1 MLERRRKRGENDEI
15 LDNEKERGRRLRFR
29 ENFRANG
36 KRSER
41 VQRVDRVRISVGSAR
56 SDKFFSNFA
65 LNPPV
70 YVSFADRESGLI
82 ISNAKQSVVTEPR
95 GEWKG
100 MGLKREER
108 CERRELRKSAT
119 CLANSPLFSKR
130 LSFQPNEQ
138 ILRDSHSLRVFSF
151 VSRLPTNRT
160 RRAFAWKGIPLLAG
174 CSLFLF

>member
-1 MLERRRKRGENDEI
+1 M
-15 LDNEKERGRRLRFR
+15 
-29 ENFRANG
+29 
-36 KRSER
+36 
-41 VQRVDRVRISVGSAR
+41 RIYVGSDR
-56 SDKFFSNFA
+56 SDRFFSNFA

-82 ISNAKQSVVTEPR
+82 ISNAKQSAVTELR

-100 MGLKREER
+100 TRLKREER

-138 ILRDSHSLRVFSF
+138 ILRDPLSLSLRVFSF
-151 VSRLPTNRT
+151 VSRLPTNQT
-160 RRAFAWKGIPLLAG
+160 RRAFAWKGILLLRLLAS
-174 CSLFLF
+174 SLLILRKCNVYFAIF

>member
-1 MLERRRKRGENDEI
+1 M
-15 LDNEKERGRRLRFR
+15 
-29 ENFRANG
+29 
-36 KRSER
+36 
-41 VQRVDRVRISVGSAR
+41 RIYVGSDR
-56 SDKFFSNFA
+56 SDRFFSNFA

-82 ISNAKQSVVTEPR
+82 ISNAKQSAVTELR

-100 MGLKREER
+100 TRLKREER

-138 ILRDSHSLRVFSF
+138 ILRDPLSLSSGFLVRLAATDESDSPCFRVERYSSTQAARFFSF
-151 VSRLPTNRT
+151 DSTQMQRLFCN
-160 RRAFAWKGIPLLAG
+160 LLTEYRI
-174 CSLFLF
+174 